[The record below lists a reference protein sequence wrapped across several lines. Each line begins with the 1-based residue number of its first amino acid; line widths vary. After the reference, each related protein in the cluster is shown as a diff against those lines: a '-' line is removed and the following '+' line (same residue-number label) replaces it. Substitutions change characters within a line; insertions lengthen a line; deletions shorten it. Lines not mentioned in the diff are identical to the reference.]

1 VSIFFA
7 WFKRGHTPLLA
18 VLFAGVLISA
28 LDIAIVG
35 PALPAIQNDFGINER
50 GLSWVFS
57 AYILAGLIS
66 APLMAKLSDRYG
78 RRNVYLADIA
88 LFGLGS
94 LVVAVAFNFEML
106 LAGRVLQAFGAG
118 GILPVASA
126 VIGDT
131 FPKERR
137 GPALGLIG
145 AVFGVAF
152 LLGPLLGGLLLQW
165 SWRWLFLINIPL
177 VIIVFW
183 QAARI
188 LPSTPA
194 SVWLP
199 FDFLG
204 TCFLSLSLLTL
215 ALGVSW
221 IDVNAL
227 LASLSKPEIVVML
240 LMSITG
246 LCLLW
251 IIEKRAV
258 DPILSLKLLSR
269 RELKLVAVI
278 AIGTGLAEAGM
289 VFLPALAVA
298 AFNVQEATASLMLVP
313 LVTAMIFGAPLAGW
327 LLAHWGAKH
336 IIQVGLLLVIG
347 GMLVFGMPA
356 VSSKTFYLGG
366 ILVGVGLSG
375 ILGAPLRYIVI
386 REAPR
391 GQGGAGQGLLTIF
404 LSVGR
409 ILGAAAVGGFIASQQ
424 KGVEG
429 YQGAYLLVAI
439 MILPVI
445 VFSALLKSDKP
456 IRQDSSSPGS

>member
-1 VSIFFA
+1 MSASFERFHG
-7 WFKRGHTPLLA
+7 GHTALLA

-35 PALPAIQNDFGINER
+35 PALPAIQNDFGVSGR

-78 RRNVYLADIA
+78 RRNVYLFDIA

-94 LVVAVAFNFEML
+94 IVVAVSLNFEML

-126 VIGDT
+126 IIGDT
-131 FPKERR
+131 FPEERR

-165 SWRWLFLINIPL
+165 NWRWLFLINIPL
-177 VIIVFW
+177 VIVVFW
-183 QAARI
+183 QAARL
-188 LPSTPA
+188 LPSAP
-194 SVWLP
+194 SSIRLP
-199 FDFLG
+199 FDLLG
-204 TCFLSLSLLTL
+204 TSFLSVSMLSL

-227 LASLSKPEIVVML
+227 LVSLLKPEIAVML
-240 LMSITG
+240 LMAITG

-251 IIEKRAV
+251 VIEKRAI
-258 DPILSLKLLSR
+258 DPILPPTLLSR

-278 AIGTGLAEAGM
+278 AMGTGLAEAGM

-327 LLAHWGAKH
+327 LLARWGAKH

-347 GMLVFGMPA
+347 GMLVFGVLA

-366 ILVGVGLSG
+366 VLVGVGLSG

-386 REAPR
+386 REVPR

-424 KGVEG
+424 EGVEG
-429 YQGAYLLVAI
+429 YQGAYLLVTV
-439 MILPVI
+439 MIAPVI
-445 VFSALLKSDKP
+445 IFSALLKPDKP
-456 IRQDSSSPGS
+456 LRQERFSPGR